1 MALTGIEI
9 YKLLPK
15 TNCKKCGF
23 PTCLAFA
30 MKLASGQTELA
41 ACPDISEEAGKALAS
56 ASSPP
61 MRLVVIGTGERKIEV
76 GGETALFRHDKTFFR
91 PAALVVRVRDTATAG
106 EVSRRAEEVTGYR
119 VERMGM
125 MLGMDGIAIQNESR
139 DAAIF
144 AARAAAVTT
153 ETDLPLI
160 LMATDPLSMAA
171 ALAKVGHARPAI
183 YAASKDNI
191 DRMIQLAGEF
201 GCPLIL
207 RSTNGLGELA
217 ELSQEASAAGLE
229 DLILDPGGRGFGESL
244 VALTQMRRL
253 AVKKG
258 FQPMGYPAIT
268 FPGEA
273 VSSPGE
279 EAVLAAQH
287 VAKYGN
293 IIVLDHFSPA
303 MAYSLLTLR
312 LNIYSD
318 PQKPGQI
325 EPGIYSIGEPEVSS
339 PLCVTTNFPMTYYS
353 IAGELEAGGWPSWLM
368 VCDTEGLSVLSAW
381 SAGKFDAERIAETV
395 KEHDVAS
402 RLNHKRLI
410 LPGKVAVLRS
420 ELEEELPDWQIMVG
434 PPEAMDIGGYLK
446 QNWN

>member
-41 ACPDISEEAGKALAS
+41 ACPDISEEAERSLTA

-61 MRLVVIGTGERKIEV
+61 MRLVTIGTGERKIEV
-76 GGETALFRHDKTFFR
+76 GGETALFRHDKTFSH
-91 PAALVVRVRDTATAG
+91 PAALVVRVRDTASTG
-106 EVSRRAEEVTGYR
+106 EVSRMAEEVTGYR

-125 MLGMDGIAIQNESR
+125 MLGMDGIAIQNESG
-139 DAAIF
+139 DAATF
-144 AARAAAVTT
+144 AVCAAAVIAQ
-153 ETDLPLI
+153 TDLPLI

-171 ALAKVGHARPAI
+171 ALAKVGHTRPAI

-217 ELSQEASAAGLE
+217 ELSEEASAAGLE
-229 DLILDPGGRGFGESL
+229 DLILDPGGRGFGETL
-244 VALTQMRRL
+244 VTMTQMRRL
-253 AVKKG
+253 AVKKS
-258 FQPMGYPAIT
+258 FPAMGYPVIT

-273 VSSPGE
+273 VSSPEE

-318 PQKPGQI
+318 PQKPGEI
-325 EPGIYSIGEPEVSS
+325 EPGIYSIGEPEDSS
-339 PLCVTTNFPMTYYS
+339 PLCVTTNFPLTYYS
-353 IAGELEAGGWPSWLM
+353 IAGELEAGGWPSWLV

-395 KEHDVAS
+395 KEHDAAS

-420 ELEEELPDWQIMVG
+420 ELEEELSDWQIMVG
-434 PPEAMDIGGYLK
+434 PSEAMDIGGYLN

>member
-23 PTCLAFA
+23 HTCLAFA

-41 ACPDISEEAGKALAS
+41 ACPDISEEAGRALEA

-61 MRLVVIGTGERKIEV
+61 MRLVVIGTGEMKIEV
-76 GGETALFRHDKTFFR
+76 GGETSLFRHDKTFSR
-91 PAALVVRVRDTATAG
+91 PAALVVRVRDTASTE
-106 EVSRRAEEVTGYR
+106 EVSRRAKEVTGYR

-125 MLGMDGIAIQNESR
+125 MLAMDGIAIENESM
-139 DAAIF
+139 DAATF
-144 AARAAAVTT
+144 AACAAAVAT

-160 LMATDPLSMAA
+160 LMAMDPLSMAT

-191 DRMIQLAGEF
+191 DRMIDLAREF

-217 ELSQEASAAGLE
+217 ELSEEASAAGLE
-229 DLILDPGGRGFGESL
+229 DLILDPGGSGFAESL

-253 AVKKG
+253 AVKKSSTA
-258 FQPMGYPAIT
+258 MGYPTIT

-287 VAKYGN
+287 VVKYGN

-318 PQKPGQI
+318 PQKPEQI
-325 EPGIYSIGEPEVSS
+325 EPGIYSIGEPEGSS
-339 PLCVTTNFPMTYYS
+339 PLCITTNSPLTYYS

-381 SAGKFDAERIAETV
+381 SAGKFDAERIAEMV
-395 KEHDVAS
+395 KAHDAPS

-420 ELEEELPDWQIMVG
+420 QLEEELSDWQIMVG
-434 PPEAMDIGGYLK
+434 PSEAMDIGGYLK
-446 QNWN
+446 RRWK